1 MCSGYTELGKELRE
15 IRIRRGEIL
24 KNMADKL
31 GFDLAR
37 LSGIECGK
45 QSAPPDFLLRLK
57 ELYALA
63 DEEAARLEA
72 VLQR

>member
-1 MCSGYTELGKELRE
+1 MCSGYTDIGKELRE
-15 IRIRRGEIL
+15 IRIRRGEVL

-31 GFDLAR
+31 GFGSVQ

-45 QSAPPDFLLRLK
+45 QAAPTDFFLRLK
-57 ELYALA
+57 ELYALT

-72 VLQR
+72 ALQR